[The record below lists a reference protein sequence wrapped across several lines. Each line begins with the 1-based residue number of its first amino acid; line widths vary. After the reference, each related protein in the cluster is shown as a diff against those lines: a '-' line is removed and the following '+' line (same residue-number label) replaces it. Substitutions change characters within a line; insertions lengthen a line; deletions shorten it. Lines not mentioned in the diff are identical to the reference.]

1 MDEIIVICIVV
12 AAVIIGFLFFP
23 LAKSKGW
30 IKKDNIDG
38 MKRAN
43 EIISLILA
51 IIQLDN
57 KTRDR
62 ATLILDISNMVAD
75 FALQTTETD
84 DKSELKEIA
93 LHTVGEALKRVGILP
108 NEAEQRLIEI
118 VIEEGLKLKL
128 KE

>member
-93 LHTVGEALKRVGILP
+93 LHTVDEALKRVGILP

>member
-1 MDEIIVICIVV
+1 MDEIIVISIVV
-12 AAVIIGFLFFP
+12 TAVIIGFLFFP
-23 LAKSKGW
+23 FAKSKGW

-84 DKSELKEIA
+84 DKSKLKEVA
-93 LHTVGEALKRVGILP
+93 LRTVDEALKRVGILP

-118 VIEEGLKLKL
+118 VIEEGLKLKS
-128 KE
+128 K